1 MEVLIEKPNGKQKVI
16 LDDKLFSIDP
26 ADLDRAM
33 CIIGTH
39 LVECGTIEAEL
50 RVEVARKEATLNK
63 LEADKDSEIRIAAAG
78 AGEKMTEN
86 KVKNMIISSPDYQ
99 LALESLR
106 GSTKNANIMRWVM
119 VALQKKADCLLSMS
133 YRETKLIKLE
143 K

>member
-1 MEVLIEKPNGKQKVI
+1 MEVFIEKPNGRQKVL

-33 CIIGTH
+33 CIIGNH

-50 RVEVARKEATLNK
+50 RIEVARKEAALEK
-63 LEADKDSEIRIAAAG
+63 LEADKDSEIRMG
-78 AGEKMTEN
+78 AKSSGDKMTEN
-86 KVKNMIISSPDYQ
+86 RVKNMIISSPDYS
-99 LALESLR
+99 AAIASLHE
-106 GSTKNANIMRWVM
+106 STKNANIMRWVM

-133 YRETKLIKLE
+133 YRETKMIKLE